1 MEKITK
7 GILNKSNP
15 PAEVLTRKW
24 LSIKS
29 EKYLKTTYKLIGY
42 AAPSVDN

>member
-7 GILNKSNP
+7 GVLNKSEP
-15 PAEVLTRKW
+15 PVEVLTRKW

-42 AAPSVDN
+42 VEPSVDN